1 MKEWIGTANT
11 VDQAVD
17 RGLAALNLSRDQVDV
32 KVLDEE
38 SSGLLSMF
46 GYHRV
51 KVRVQ
56 EKVRRVERGGRFDW
70 DNGDD
75 RPDRF
80 EDRRSGPRGR
90 KEERDEDTPPVSKR
104 PDRTRSDDKHPK
116 TKESRPSH
124 AEKNKVRPPKVRPAA
139 SPPPPLVK
147 EKLKSRTA
155 PARTPRTIEPIEP
168 ETLLSQWKTSLGFDD
183 LSWVIQ
189 PPKDHRISVE
199 LKTAR
204 ADQLAANG
212 GKPLEAF
219 EYVFNLV
226 SSGGDREKPWVSFH
240 LEGFASTDETRGVD
254 KAVFA
259 AFQVR
264 RTGKDFH
271 LDPMS
276 AGQRRAVHQALAH
289 HPDVMTSS
297 EGEGPTRHV
306 VVKPKIKIPS

>member
-11 VDQAVD
+11 VDRAVD
-17 RGLAALNLSRDQVDV
+17 KGLASLGLSREQVDV
-32 KVLDEE
+32 KVLEEE
-38 SSGLLSMF
+38 SSGLLSML

-56 EKVRRVERGGRFDW
+56 EKIRRVDRGGRFDW

-80 EDRRSGPRGR
+80 EDRRPGPRGR
-90 KEERDEDTPPVSKR
+90 KEEADEDKRPEPKR
-104 PDRTRSDDKHPK
+104 PDRIPSDNKLPK
-116 TKESRPSH
+116 TKKIRPSP
-124 AEKNKVRPPKVRPAA
+124 AEKDRVRAPRARPIASFPTPLPKPKIKKG
-139 SPPPPLVK
+139 PPLD
-147 EKLKSRTA
+147 RTH
-155 PARTPRTIEPIEP
+155 RTTDPIEP
-168 ETLLSQWKTSLGFDD
+168 ETLLSQWKSSLGFND
-183 LSWVIQ
+183 LSWTIQ
-189 PPKDHRISVE
+189 PPKDHRIAVE
-199 LKTAR
+199 LTTSR
-204 ADQLAANG
+204 ADRLAAHG

-240 LEGFASTDETRGVD
+240 LEGFASVDETRGVD
-254 KAVFA
+254 QAVFA

-289 HPDVMTSS
+289 HPDVLTSS
-297 EGEGPTRHV
+297 EGEGPARHV
-306 VVKPKIKIPS
+306 VVKPKIKNPS

>member
-11 VDQAVD
+11 IDRAVD
-17 RGLAALNLSRDQVDV
+17 RGLAALSLSRDQVDV
-32 KVLDEE
+32 KVLEEE

-75 RPDRF
+75 RSERF
-80 EDRRSGPRGR
+80 ADRRSGPRSR
-90 KEERDEDTPPVSKR
+90 KEDRDDDERPTPPR
-104 PDRTRSDDKHPK
+104 PDRSRPDNKHPK
-116 TKESRPSH
+116 PKESRGPQP
-124 AEKNKVRPPKVRPAA
+124 EKEKARPPKIRSGVA
-139 SPPPPLVK
+139 SPSPAPKPKSKPAPP
-147 EKLKSRTA
+147 
-155 PARTPRTIEPIEP
+155 PARTPRTTEPIEP
-168 ETLLSQWKTSLGFDD
+168 EILLAQWKTAFALDD
-183 LSWVIQ
+183 LSWTTQ
-189 PPKDHRISVE
+189 PEIDHRIPIE
-199 LKTAR
+199 IKTSR
-204 ADQLAANG
+204 ADRLAANG

-219 EYVFNLV
+219 EYLFNLV
-226 SSGGDREKPWVSFH
+226 ASGGNRERPWVSFQ
-240 LEGFASTDETRGVD
+240 LDGFASTDETRVVD

-276 AGQRRAVHQALAH
+276 PGQRRAVHQALAH
-289 HPDVMTSS
+289 HPDVTTSS
-297 EGEGPTRHV
+297 EGEGPARHV